1 MVHGTALKW
10 KCMKELTELE
20 VSELD
25 ILIEKYIQNP
35 TKFSIAIEGVRKE
48 TDLSYMDSI
57 IHYCR
62 ENSIELNIVGDL
74 VTANLREKVEAEARN
89 LNFLPKG
96 GVLPI

>member
-1 MVHGTALKW
+1 
-10 KCMKELTELE
+10 MKELTEIE

>member
-1 MVHGTALKW
+1 
-10 KCMKELTELE
+10 MKELTEIE

-96 GVLPI
+96 GVLPIQT

>member
-1 MVHGTALKW
+1 
-10 KCMKELTELE
+10 MKELTEIE

-89 LNFLPKG
+89 LNFLTKG